1 MEYAE
6 FCGVKT
12 FLFRTEISFSGKL
25 NQKFKINCLRWNLV
39 QRLFQI
45 FVTWWRLVKI
55 SENISVLQSVLL
67 NFKIVL
73 ELQLSFYFSL
83 INCFLIKHVLK
94 KFHWVVN
101 YVNIS
106 YYKLITCVNN
116 LCYNKIDST
125 AFRVIL

>member
-94 KFHWVVN
+94 KFDWIVTYLN
-101 YVNIS
+101 NL
-106 YYKLITCVNN
+106 YYKLITYVNDLYYN
-116 LCYNKIDST
+116 LINYPNLIE
-125 AFRVIL
+125 